1 MAQPTPTATFTIQ
14 PPEPFDFSKPQ
25 EWERWIRRFDRFRLA
40 SNLNATS
47 EENQVNTLVYCM
59 GDEAEDVLKGLTLTA
74 DEKKKYTDVKAG
86 FDAFFVPKKNV
97 IYERAKFNQRVQLP
111 GETVDSFITA
121 LYGLAEHCNYGQLQ
135 NELIRDRLVVGLRNV
150 SLSEKLQLDRDLT
163 LETAITKTRQSEEVR
178 RQQCD
183 LRGENGGASKCSNV
197 DAVHAK
203 SYRKPKFPSKPQ
215 PQAQTP
221 GKYKPNARPQQ
232 GSKACYRC
240 GKMPSHGK
248 SECPATDA
256 VCHNCGK
263 MGHYGK
269 VCRNSAKSLNAVT
282 TEEEGSLFLGAV
294 DAGKDPWTVQL
305 QVRQKKVCFKIDTG
319 ADVTA
324 LPAEVYYDIT
334 GGLDVKRLAV
344 SRRPLF
350 GPGGNVLSV
359 LGVAR
364 ETLRRGKKTAT
375 EDIYVVKDLHTALL
389 GRPAIEQL
397 QLVSRVDSIT
407 MESVKQQYPKL
418 CSGLGLVRRPYSI
431 KLKPEAVPFSLH
443 APRRIPLPLLGKVKE
458 EIDRMEKMGVI
469 TKIEEP
475 TDWCAG
481 MVVVPKKAGTVRIC
495 VDFTRMNE
503 SVCREKFIL
512 PSVEHTLGMLAGA
525 TVFSKLDANMG
536 FWQVPLTKESAKYT
550 TFITPFGRYYF
561 NRLPFGIASAPEHFQ
576 RMMTTEVTGGLE
588 GVLCHMDDILVWGQT
603 QDEHDMRLH
612 AVLEKAQKAGIT
624 LNMDKC
630 ELTRH
635 TVRFLG
641 HVISAD
647 GVKPDPEKT
656 RAVQEMDAPKNV
668 SELRSFLGMVN
679 QLGRF
684 LPNLA
689 EKDKVLRDLLSKK
702 NHWYW
707 GTEQQAAFDQLKT
720 ELSSTPVLAL
730 YNPNSALK
738 ISADASSFG
747 LGTVLLQKSDARWSP
762 VAYASRSMTPTE
774 QRYAQVE
781 KEALAAAWACERFSC
796 FILGRP
802 FELETDHKP
811 LVSLLGGKA
820 LDDLPPRI
828 QRFRMRLMRYNYTVN
843 HVPGKSLWTADTLS
857 RAPLRTARAHTDTS
871 LLEDTNIYVDSVIS
885 NIPVSG
891 DYLSCLREHLKVDST
906 CSALMEYCTGGWPDK
921 SQLQGELRHYW
932 PDRAVLT
939 VHDGLLLRGTRLVIP
954 FVLQGDVLQR
964 LHEGHLGVTK
974 CRGRAKQTVWWPGL
988 SSQLNDMI
996 LKCRTCIQERKNVK
1010 EPLMPTEMPVRPW
1023 QTLGADL
1030 FTLKGK
1036 TYILVVDY
1044 FSRYVEIALLSP
1056 TRSTDVVVHLKS
1068 MFSRHGICEVLKSD
1082 NGPQFSGSHFK
1093 AFAAEYGF
1101 VHITSSPKF
1110 PQSNGEAERAVQTVK
1125 NLLTKAS
1132 DPYLALLAYRA
1143 TPLQNG
1149 YSPAE
1154 LLMGRRLRTTV
1165 PALPTLLNPVLP
1177 DYYALEAKERVKR
1190 GNDAK
1195 SFNKRHGTRNLEP
1208 LVPGEDV
1215 WITDARVQGTV
1226 LSTHNTPR
1234 SYIVQVP
1241 HGTLRRNRHHLVPLQ
1256 TNSGVVDADEPPM
1269 GEDEPVTTSPEPA
1282 PPVTTS
1288 LSREGSTTETVRTRC
1303 GREVRKPQRLDW

>member
-14 PPEPFDFSKPQ
+14 PPEPFDFAKPQ

-74 DEKKKYTDVKAG
+74 EARKTYKDVKDG
-86 FDAFFVPKKNV
+86 FDAFFVPKKNI

-121 LYGLAEHCNYGQLQ
+121 LYGLAKHCNYGQLQ
-135 NELIRDRLVVGLRNV
+135 SELIRDRLVVGLRNV
-150 SLSEKLQLDRDLT
+150 ALSEKLQLDGDLT
-163 LETAITKTRQSEEVR
+163 LETAIAKTRQSEEVR
-178 RQQCD
+178 RQQSD
-183 LRGENGGASKCSNV
+183 LRGENGGADKCSNV

-203 SYRKPKFPSKPQ
+203 SYINPRFPSKPQ
-215 PQAQTP
+215 PQTQTP

-232 GSKACYRC
+232 GSRACYRC
-240 GKMPSHGK
+240 GKVPSHGK
-248 SECPATDA
+248 FECSATDA

-263 MGHYGK
+263 NGHYGK
-269 VCRNSAKSLNAVT
+269 VCRSSTKSLNAVT
-282 TEEEGSLFLGAV
+282 TEEEEESFFLGTM

-305 QVRQKKVCFKIDTG
+305 QVRQKKVCYKIDTG

-324 LPAEVYYDIT
+324 LPAEVYHDIT
-334 GGLDVKRLAV
+334 GGADVKRLAA
-344 SRRPLF
+344 STRPLF

-359 LGVAR
+359 LGVAK

-375 EDIYVVKDLHTALL
+375 EDIYVVKDLHAALL

-407 MESVKQQYPKL
+407 MESLKQQYPKL
-418 CSGLGLVRRPYSI
+418 CRGLGCVQRPYAI
-431 KLKPEAVPFSLH
+431 RLKPEAVPFSLH
-443 APRRIPLPLLGKVKE
+443 TPRRVPLPLMGKVKA
-458 EIDRMEKMGVI
+458 EIERMEKMGVI
-469 TKIEEP
+469 SKIEEP

-495 VDFTRMNE
+495 VDFTKMNE

-536 FWQVPLTKESAKYT
+536 FWQIPLTKESAKYT

-576 RMMTTEVTGGLE
+576 RMMTTEVTGGLD

-603 QDEHDMRLH
+603 QDEHDERLH
-612 AVLEKAQKAGIT
+612 AVLERTQKAGIT

-647 GVKPDPEKT
+647 GVRPDPEKT
-656 RAVQEMDAPKNV
+656 RAVQDMEAPKNV

-684 LPNLA
+684 LPSLA

-707 GTEQQAAFDQLKT
+707 GTEQRAAFDQLKT

-747 LGTVLLQKSDARWSP
+747 LGAVLLQKSDAGWSP

-781 KEALAAAWACERFSC
+781 KEALAATWACERFSC

-828 QRFRMRLMRYNYTVN
+828 QRFRMRLLRYDYTVN

-857 RAPLRTARAHTDTS
+857 RAPLRATHTDAT

-891 DYLSCLREHLKVDST
+891 DYLSSLREHLKADST
-906 CSALMEYCTGGWPDK
+906 CTALMQYCTDGWPDK
-921 SQLQGELRHYW
+921 SRLQGELRHYW
-932 PDRAVLT
+932 ADRAVLT
-939 VHDGLLLRGTRLVIP
+939 VHDGLLLWGTRLVIP
-954 FVLQGDVLQR
+954 SALQGDVLQK

-988 SSQLNDMI
+988 GSQLNDMV
-996 LKCRTCIQERKNVK
+996 LNCRTCIQERRNVK
-1010 EPLMPTEMPVRPW
+1010 EPLMPTEMPDRPW

-1036 TYILVVDY
+1036 TYLLVVDY
-1044 FSRYVEIALLSP
+1044 YSRYVEIALLSP
-1056 TRSTDVVVHLKS
+1056 TRSTDVVLHLKS
-1068 MFSRHGICEVLKSD
+1068 MFSRHGICEFFKSD

-1093 AFAAEYGF
+1093 AFATEYGF

-1110 PQSNGEAERAVQTVK
+1110 PQSNGEAERAVQTMK

-1143 TPLQNG
+1143 APLQNS
-1149 YSPAE
+1149 YSPAK

-1177 DYYALEAKERVKR
+1177 NYDALEAKEREKR
-1190 GNDAK
+1190 RDDVR
-1195 SFNKRHGTRNLEP
+1195 SFDKRHRARNLEP
-1208 LVPGEDV
+1208 LIPGEDV
-1215 WITDARVQGTV
+1215 WITDARSRAQCYLHT
-1226 LSTHNTPR
+1226 TPLALISSR
-1234 SYIVQVP
+1234 
-1241 HGTLRRNRHHLVPLQ
+1241 GLRAR
-1256 TNSGVVDADEPPM
+1256 
-1269 GEDEPVTTSPEPA
+1269 
-1282 PPVTTS
+1282 
-1288 LSREGSTTETVRTRC
+1288 
-1303 GREVRKPQRLDW
+1303 

>member
-1 MAQPTPTATFTIQ
+1 
-14 PPEPFDFSKPQ
+14 
-25 EWERWIRRFDRFRLA
+25 
-40 SNLNATS
+40 
-47 EENQVNTLVYCM
+47 
-59 GDEAEDVLKGLTLTA
+59 
-74 DEKKKYTDVKAG
+74 
-86 FDAFFVPKKNV
+86 
-97 IYERAKFNQRVQLP
+97 
-111 GETVDSFITA
+111 
-121 LYGLAEHCNYGQLQ
+121 
-135 NELIRDRLVVGLRNV
+135 
-150 SLSEKLQLDRDLT
+150 
-163 LETAITKTRQSEEVR
+163 
-178 RQQCD
+178 
-183 LRGENGGASKCSNV
+183 
-197 DAVHAK
+197 
-203 SYRKPKFPSKPQ
+203 
-215 PQAQTP
+215 
-221 GKYKPNARPQQ
+221 
-232 GSKACYRC
+232 
-240 GKMPSHGK
+240 
-248 SECPATDA
+248 
-256 VCHNCGK
+256 
-263 MGHYGK
+263 
-269 VCRNSAKSLNAVT
+269 
-282 TEEEGSLFLGAV
+282 
-294 DAGKDPWTVQL
+294 
-305 QVRQKKVCFKIDTG
+305 
-319 ADVTA
+319 
-324 LPAEVYYDIT
+324 
-334 GGLDVKRLAV
+334 
-344 SRRPLF
+344 
-350 GPGGNVLSV
+350 
-359 LGVAR
+359 
-364 ETLRRGKKTAT
+364 
-375 EDIYVVKDLHTALL
+375 
-389 GRPAIEQL
+389 
-397 QLVSRVDSIT
+397 
-407 MESVKQQYPKL
+407 
-418 CSGLGLVRRPYSI
+418 
-431 KLKPEAVPFSLH
+431 
-443 APRRIPLPLLGKVKE
+443 
-458 EIDRMEKMGVI
+458 
-469 TKIEEP
+469 
-475 TDWCAG
+475 
-481 MVVVPKKAGTVRIC
+481 
-495 VDFTRMNE
+495 
-503 SVCREKFIL
+503 
-512 PSVEHTLGMLAGA
+512 
-525 TVFSKLDANMG
+525 
-536 FWQVPLTKESAKYT
+536 
-550 TFITPFGRYYF
+550 
-561 NRLPFGIASAPEHFQ
+561 
-576 RMMTTEVTGGLE
+576 
-588 GVLCHMDDILVWGQT
+588 
-603 QDEHDMRLH
+603 
-612 AVLEKAQKAGIT
+612 
-624 LNMDKC
+624 
-630 ELTRH
+630 
-635 TVRFLG
+635 
-641 HVISAD
+641 
-647 GVKPDPEKT
+647 
-656 RAVQEMDAPKNV
+656 
-668 SELRSFLGMVN
+668 MVN

-857 RAPLRTARAHTDTS
+857 RAPLKTARAHTDTS

-891 DYLSCLREHLKVDST
+891 DYLSSLREHLKADST
-906 CSALMEYCTGGWPDK
+906 CSALMEYCTGGWPDQ

-1010 EPLMPTEMPVRPW
+1010 EPLMPTEMPDRPW

-1068 MFSRHGICEVLKSD
+1068 MFSRHGLV
-1082 NGPQFSGSHFK
+1082 
-1093 AFAAEYGF
+1093 
-1101 VHITSSPKF
+1101 
-1110 PQSNGEAERAVQTVK
+1110 
-1125 NLLTKAS
+1125 
-1132 DPYLALLAYRA
+1132 
-1143 TPLQNG
+1143 
-1149 YSPAE
+1149 SPAE
-1154 LLMGRRLRTTV
+1154 LLMGRLLRTTV

-1195 SFNKRHGTRNLEP
+1195 SFNKRHGARKLEP

-1269 GEDEPVTTSPEPA
+1269 GEDAPATTSPEPA

-1303 GREVRKPQRLDW
+1303 GREVRKPQILDW

>member
-1 MAQPTPTATFTIQ
+1 M
-14 PPEPFDFSKPQ
+14 
-25 EWERWIRRFDRFRLA
+25 
-40 SNLNATS
+40 
-47 EENQVNTLVYCM
+47 NTLVYCM
-59 GDEAEDVLKGLTLTA
+59 GDEAEDVLRGLALSA
-74 DEKKKYTDVKAG
+74 DDRKKYKNVKEG

-97 IYERAKFNQRVQLP
+97 IYERAKFNRRVQLP

-121 LYGLAEHCNYGQLQ
+121 LYGLAEHCNYGQLH
-135 NELIRDRLVVGLRNV
+135 NELIRDRIVVGLRNEA
-150 SLSEKLQLDRDLT
+150 LSERLQLDRDLT
-163 LETAITKTRQSEEVR
+163 LETAITKARQSEEVK
-178 RQQCD
+178 RQQSD
-183 LRGENGGASKCSNV
+183 LRGETGSTSKCSNV

-203 SYRKPKFPSKPQ
+203 NYRKPKYPPKPH
-215 PQAQTP
+215 PQKQ
-221 GKYKPNARPQQ
+221 GKNTPNARPQP
-232 GSKACYRC
+232 GSKACGRC

-248 SECPATDA
+248 FECPAKDA

-263 MGHYGK
+263 KGHYGK

-282 TEEEGSLFLGAV
+282 KEEEESFFLGAV
-294 DAGKDPWTVQL
+294 DGGKDPWTVQL
-305 QVRQKKVCFKIDTG
+305 LVRDKKVCFKIDTG

-324 LPAEVYYDIT
+324 LPAEVYHDIT
-334 GGLDVKRLAV
+334 GGHDVKHLAK
-344 SRRPLF
+344 STRPLF

-359 LGVAR
+359 LGVAT
-364 ETLRRGKKTAT
+364 ETLRSGKKTAT

-397 QLVSRVDSIT
+397 QLVCRVDNVT

-418 CSGLGLVRRPYSI
+418 CEGLGLVKRPYSI
-431 KLKPEAVPFSLH
+431 KLKTDAVPFSLH
-443 APRRIPLPLLGKVKE
+443 TPRRVPLPLMGKVKE
-458 EIDRMEKMGVI
+458 ELNRMEKMGVI

-481 MVVVPKKAGTVRIC
+481 MVVVPKKSGDVRIC
-495 VDFTRMNE
+495 VDFTQMNE
-503 SVCREKFIL
+503 AVCREKFIL

-525 TVFSKLDANMG
+525 TIFSKLDANAG
-536 FWQVPLTKESAKYT
+536 FWQIPITSESAKYT

-561 NRLPFGIASAPEHFQ
+561 NRLPFGISSAPEHFQ
-576 RMMTTEVTGGLE
+576 RMMVTEVTSGLE
-588 GVLCHMDDILVWGQT
+588 GVLCHMDDILVWGKT
-603 QDEHDMRLH
+603 QEEHDVRLH

-635 TVRFLG
+635 TVKFLG

-656 RAVQEMDAPKNV
+656 RAVQEMDAPTNV

-707 GTEQQAAFDQLKT
+707 GTKQQAAFDQLKI
-720 ELSSTPVLAL
+720 ELSSTPVLTL

-747 LGTVLLQKSDARWSP
+747 LGAVLLQKSDTVWSP
-762 VAYASRSMTPTE
+762 VAYASRSMSPTE

-781 KEALAAAWACERFSC
+781 KEALASTWACERFSC

-828 QRFRMRLMRYNYTVN
+828 QRFRMRLMRYDYVVN

-857 RAPLRTARAHTDTS
+857 RAPLKATRAHTDTS

-885 NIPVSG
+885 NIPVGG
-891 DYLSCLREHLKVDST
+891 DYLSSLREHLKADNT
-906 CSALMEYCTGGWPDK
+906 CSALMKYCTDGWPDK
-921 SQLQGELRHYW
+921 SLLQGELRKYW

-954 FVLQGDVLQR
+954 SALRGDVLQR
-964 LHEGHLGVTK
+964 LHEGHMGVTK
-974 CRGRAKQTVWWPGL
+974 CRNRAKQTVWWPGL
-988 SSQLNDMI
+988 SSQLNDMV
-996 LKCRTCIQERKNVK
+996 LKCKTCIQERRNVK
-1010 EPLMPTEMPVRPW
+1010 EPLMPTEMPDRPW

-1036 TYILVVDY
+1036 TYLLVVDY

-1056 TRSTDVVVHLKS
+1056 TRSEDVVVHLKS
-1068 MFSRHGICEVLKSD
+1068 MFSRHGVCNYLKSD
-1082 NGPQFSGSHFK
+1082 NGPQFQGSHFK
-1093 AFAAEYGF
+1093 NFAAEYGF
-1101 VHITSSPKF
+1101 QHITSSPKF

-1125 NLLTKAS
+1125 HLLTKAS

-1165 PALPTLLNPVLP
+1165 PALPTLLNPALP
-1177 DYYALEAKERVKR
+1177 DYNTLEAKEREKR
-1190 GNDAK
+1190 MNDAR
-1195 SFNKRHGTRNLEP
+1195 SFDKRHGARNLEP

-1226 LSTHNTPR
+1226 VSTHNTPR
-1234 SYIVQVP
+1234 SYLVQVP
-1241 HGTLRRNRHHLVPLQ
+1241 QGTLRRNRHHLVPLQ
-1256 TNSGVVDADEPPM
+1256 TNSGVVNADEQV
-1269 GEDEPVTTSPEPA
+1269 GEDSATPEPA
-1282 PPVTTS
+1282 PPPASTS
-1288 LSREGSTTETVRTRC
+1288 GEDPTTETVRTRS
-1303 GREVRKPQRLDW
+1303 GREVRKPQRLDL

>member
-1 MAQPTPTATFTIQ
+1 MASHLTFLLLLVIQ
-14 PPEPFDFSKPQ
+14 
-25 EWERWIRRFDRFRLA
+25 L
-40 SNLNATS
+40 
-47 EENQVNTLVYCM
+47 
-59 GDEAEDVLKGLTLTA
+59 
-74 DEKKKYTDVKAG
+74 
-86 FDAFFVPKKNV
+86 
-97 IYERAKFNQRVQLP
+97 
-111 GETVDSFITA
+111 DS
-121 LYGLAEHCNYGQLQ
+121 LYGH
-135 NELIRDRLVVGLRNV
+135 
-150 SLSEKLQLDRDLT
+150 
-163 LETAITKTRQSEEVR
+163 
-178 RQQCD
+178 
-183 LRGENGGASKCSNV
+183 
-197 DAVHAK
+197 
-203 SYRKPKFPSKPQ
+203 
-215 PQAQTP
+215 
-221 GKYKPNARPQQ
+221 
-232 GSKACYRC
+232 
-240 GKMPSHGK
+240 
-248 SECPATDA
+248 
-256 VCHNCGK
+256 
-263 MGHYGK
+263 
-269 VCRNSAKSLNAVT
+269 
-282 TEEEGSLFLGAV
+282 TEEQEELPIPEIYMDGTVQNKEEESFFLGAV

-324 LPAEVYYDIT
+324 LPAEVYHDIT
-334 GGLDVKRLAV
+334 GGPDVTRLAV
-344 SRRPLF
+344 STRPLF

-364 ETLRRGKKTAT
+364 ETLRRGKKTAI
-375 EDIYVVKDLHTALL
+375 EDIYVVKHLHTALL

-397 QLVSRVDSIT
+397 QLVCRVDSIT

-443 APRRIPLPLLGKVKE
+443 TPRRVPLPLMGKVKE

-475 TDWCAG
+475 TDWCAR
-481 MVVVPKKAGTVRIC
+481 MVVVPKKAGNVRIC

-550 TFITPFGRYYF
+550 TFITPFRRYYF
-561 NRLPFGIASAPEHFQ
+561 NWLPFGIASAPEHFQ
-576 RMMTTEVTGGLE
+576 RMMMTEVTGGLE
-588 GVLCHMDDILVWGQT
+588 GVLCHMDDILVWGQK

-612 AVLEKAQKAGIT
+612 AVLKKAQKAGIT

-641 HVISAD
+641 HVISAN

-707 GTEQQAAFDQLKT
+707 RTEQQAAFDQLKT
-720 ELSSTPVLAL
+720 ELSSTPVLTL

-747 LGTVLLQKSDARWSP
+747 LEAVLLQKSDAMWSP

-781 KEALAAAWACERFSC
+781 KEALAATWACERFSC

-857 RAPLRTARAHTDTS
+857 RAPRRAARAHTDTS

-891 DYLSCLREHLKVDST
+891 DYLSSLHEHLEADST
-906 CSALMEYCTGGWPDK
+906 CSALMEYCTDGWPDK

-932 PDRAVLT
+932 ADRAVLT

-954 FVLQGDVLQR
+954 SALQGDVLR
-964 LHEGHLGVTK
+964 GVK
-974 CRGRAKQTVWWPGL
+974 VQGPGQTDGMVA
-988 SSQLNDMI
+988 
-996 LKCRTCIQERKNVK
+996 RTQ
-1010 EPLMPTEMPVRPW
+1010 
-1023 QTLGADL
+1023 Q
-1030 FTLKGK
+1030 
-1036 TYILVVDY
+1036 
-1044 FSRYVEIALLSP
+1044 
-1056 TRSTDVVVHLKS
+1056 
-1068 MFSRHGICEVLKSD
+1068 
-1082 NGPQFSGSHFK
+1082 
-1093 AFAAEYGF
+1093 
-1101 VHITSSPKF
+1101 
-1110 PQSNGEAERAVQTVK
+1110 
-1125 NLLTKAS
+1125 
-1132 DPYLALLAYRA
+1132 
-1143 TPLQNG
+1143 
-1149 YSPAE
+1149 PAE
-1154 LLMGRRLRTTV
+1154 
-1165 PALPTLLNPVLP
+1165 
-1177 DYYALEAKERVKR
+1177 
-1190 GNDAK
+1190 
-1195 SFNKRHGTRNLEP
+1195 
-1208 LVPGEDV
+1208 
-1215 WITDARVQGTV
+1215 
-1226 LSTHNTPR
+1226 
-1234 SYIVQVP
+1234 
-1241 HGTLRRNRHHLVPLQ
+1241 
-1256 TNSGVVDADEPPM
+1256 
-1269 GEDEPVTTSPEPA
+1269 
-1282 PPVTTS
+1282 
-1288 LSREGSTTETVRTRC
+1288 
-1303 GREVRKPQRLDW
+1303 